1 MTSGTRCTFGVS
13 ASAENTDRV
22 PSAPYTVRSGV
33 DHPIDGPPAD
43 LRRARR
49 SVIAL
54 FVLMGTTTGSWAAR
68 IPGVRDQLH
77 ISDAQWGLANVGS
90 TAGSLVSLIIVM
102 AVVVRTGPR
111 RLALTGGTLL
121 LFTAPLAASSTSIV
135 PLVSALAL
143 QGLAT
148 GLLAGPMNAQ
158 AVEVEKRYGR
168 RIMSSFHACFS
179 LGQLAGGLLGTLA
192 SHLGI
197 RPAVQ
202 LAGSGVVLGVL
213 LLSTFRGLPPDQ
225 RGQRPARSAR
235 RPLRSRF
242 TPQLLLLA
250 VIALLASINEGSA
263 AQWSAQY
270 TAAALGAGAAAGA
283 ATYTCYTIAMTL
295 SRSTGDRLVN
305 RLGQRRFLQLSEA
318 LVIVGFGSCLLIGT
332 PLAAAIGFALLGLGS
347 GCIIPSVIG
356 LAGNQAGLPA
366 GEGVAVVSFGQWPA
380 FLIGPPLIGAV
391 AGLVGL
397 RVALSTLVVAAALIV
412 LLSSWIST
420 PGPAEQPVERSTGS

>member
-1 MTSGTRCTFGVS
+1 M
-13 ASAENTDRV
+13 
-22 PSAPYTVRSGV
+22 
-33 DHPIDGPPAD
+33 
-43 LRRARR
+43 
-49 SVIAL
+49 IAL

-68 IPGVRDQLH
+68 IPGVRDQLR
-77 ISDAQWGLANVGS
+77 ISDAQWGLANVGA
-90 TAGSLVSLIIVM
+90 TAGSLVSLI
-102 AVVVRTGPR
+102 VVVSVVMRTGPR
-111 RLALTGGTLL
+111 RLSLAGGTLL
-121 LFTAPLAASSTSIV
+121 LFTAPLAASSTSVV

-143 QGLAT
+143 QGMAT

-158 AVEVEKRYGR
+158 AVEVERGYGR

-179 LGQLAGGLLGTLA
+179 LGQLAGGLVGTLA

-202 LAGSGVVLGVL
+202 LAGSGLVLGVL
-213 LLSTFRGLPPDQ
+213 LLSTFRGLPPDR
-225 RGQRPARSAR
+225 RGQLPTRSGR

-270 TAAALGAGAAAGA
+270 TANALGAGAAAGA
-283 ATYTCYTIAMTL
+283 ITYTCYTIAMTL
-295 SRSTGDRLVN
+295 SRGTGDRLVN
-305 RLGQRRFLQLSEA
+305 RLGQRRFLQLSEV
-318 LVIVGFGSCLLIGT
+318 LVLVGFGSCLLAGT
-332 PLAAAIGFALLGLGS
+332 PVAAEIGFALLGLGS
-347 GCIIPSVIG
+347 GCIIPSVMG
-356 LAGNQAGLPA
+356 LAGNQPGLPA

-397 RVALSTLVVAAALIV
+397 RGALFTLVVAAALIV
-412 LLSSWIST
+412 LLSSWIRSS
-420 PGPAEQPVERSTGS
+420 PPVPRVVSP

>member
-1 MTSGTRCTFGVS
+1 MSSVPHPVPPVLVT
-13 ASAENTDRV
+13 ADDR
-22 PSAPYTVRSGV
+22 PSAAV
-33 DHPIDGPPAD
+33 
-43 LRRARR
+43 RRARR

-77 ISDAQWGLANVGS
+77 IGDAQWGLATVGA
-90 TAGSLVSLIIVM
+90 TVGSLVALIVVM

-121 LFTAPLAASSTSIV
+121 LFTAPLAAGSTSIA

-158 AVEVEKRYGR
+158 AVEVERLYGR
-168 RIMSSFHACFS
+168 RIMSSFHAFFS

-197 RPAVQ
+197 RPATQ

-213 LLSTFRGLPPDQ
+213 LLSTFRGLPQDR
-225 RGQRPARSAR
+225 RGPRPARSEPR
-235 RPLRSRF
+235 RPLRGRF

-250 VIALLASINEGSA
+250 IIALLASINEGSA

-270 TAAALGAGAAAGA
+270 TAHTLGAGAAAGA
-283 ATYTCYTIAMTL
+283 ATYTCFTIAMTL
-295 SRSTGDRLVN
+295 SRSAGDRWVN
-305 RLGQRRFLQLSEA
+305 RLGQRRFIRVSEA
-318 LVIVGFGSCLLIGT
+318 LVVVGFGSCLLAGT
-332 PLAAAIGFALLGLGS
+332 PLAAGIGFALLGLGS
-347 GCIIPSVIG
+347 GCIVPSVMG
-356 LAGNQAGLPA
+356 LAGNQPGLPA
-366 GEGVAVVSFGQWPA
+366 GKGVAVVSLGQWPA
-380 FLIGPPLIGAV
+380 MLVGPPLIGAI

-397 RVALSTLVVAAALIV
+397 RDALFTLVVAAALIV
-412 LLSSWIST
+412 VLSSWIHSST
-420 PGPAEQPVERSTGS
+420 PAERSVSR

>member
-1 MTSGTRCTFGVS
+1 MS
-13 ASAENTDRV
+13 AIPHHVQAEAAV
-22 PSAPYTVRSGV
+22 
-33 DHPIDGPPAD
+33 DGPAAD
-43 LRRARR
+43 VRRARR

-68 IPGVRDQLH
+68 IPGVRDQLQ
-77 ISDAQWGLANVGS
+77 ISDARWGLANIGA
-90 TAGSLVSLIIVM
+90 TAGSLVSLIVVM
-102 AVVVRTGPR
+102 AVVVRTGPK

-121 LFTAPLAASSTSIV
+121 LFTAPLAASSTSV
-135 PLVSALAL
+135 APLIAALFL
-143 QGLAT
+143 QGIAT

-158 AVEVEKRYGR
+158 AVEVERRYGR

-179 LGQLAGGLLGTLA
+179 LGQLAGGLFGTLA

-197 RPAVQ
+197 RPALQ
-202 LAGSGVVLGVL
+202 LAGSGVVLGLL
-213 LLSTFRGLPPDQ
+213 LLSTYRGLPPEQ
-225 RGQRPARSAR
+225 RGRRKARSGQR
-235 RPLRSRF
+235 RPLRTRI

-270 TAAALGAGAAAGA
+270 TANALGAGAAAGA
-283 ATYTCYTIAMTL
+283 ATYTCYTVAMAL

-305 RLGQRRFLQLSEA
+305 RLGQRRFIRLSET
-318 LVIVGFGSCLLIGT
+318 LVVLGFGGCLLAGT

-347 GCIIPSVIG
+347 GCVVPSVMG
-356 LAGNQAGLPA
+356 LAGNQPGRLA

-380 FLIGPPLIGAV
+380 FLVGPPLIGGI

-397 RVALSTLVVAAALIV
+397 RVALFTLVLAAASIV
-412 LLSSWIST
+412 VLSSWIRSS
-420 PGPAEQPVERSTGS
+420 PPAEQPLGRSDGG

>member
-1 MTSGTRCTFGVS
+1 MTTSTQSAFGHP
-13 ASAENTDRV
+13 ARAKNTDQV
-22 PSAPYTVRSGV
+22 PSAPSSVPPAVGT
-33 DHPIDGPPAD
+33 PTDGPPWA

-77 ISDAQWGLANVGS
+77 ISDAQWGLANIGA
-90 TAGSLVSLIIVM
+90 TAGSLVSLI
-102 AVVVRTGPR
+102 VVVSVVMRTGPR

-158 AVEVEKRYGR
+158 AVEVERRYGR

-197 RPAVQ
+197 RPAFQ
-202 LAGSGVVLGVL
+202 LAGSGVLLGVL

-225 RGQRPARSAR
+225 PAQRPARSAR
-235 RPLRSRF
+235 RPLRTRF

-270 TAAALGAGAAAGA
+270 TANALGAGAAAGA

-305 RLGQRRFLQLSEA
+305 RLGQRRFLQLSETL
-318 LVIVGFGSCLLIGT
+318 LVVGFGSCLLAGT
-332 PLAAAIGFALLGLGS
+332 PLAAGIGFALLGLGS

-356 LAGNQAGLPA
+356 LAGNQPGLPA

-397 RVALSTLVVAAALIV
+397 RVALFTLVVAAALIV
-412 LLSSWIST
+412 LLSSWIRS
-420 PGPAEQPVERSTGS
+420 PAPVPRVVSP